1 MTAIPEAAAPR
12 AVVQPGVA
20 VTVAILLM
28 ASMTI
33 MANAT
38 ISSSLPGLRA
48 HFADLPEIET
58 LSGLLLTLPSLAIV
72 LTAGLWGVAV
82 DRLNRQWL
90 LVGSAL
96 LYAAGGTSGLWAEDF
111 WTMLAGRAVLG
122 LGVAGTMTLAMT
134 WGVDLFHGP
143 ARARFL
149 GRQGA
154 AMSAGGVVV
163 SILGGALA
171 AAHWRGAFGVYL
183 LVLPIMVLGLMVLAP
198 HARAHRARA
207 AARLAAP
214 AAAAA
219 GAFPWRAFLLV
230 GPLGFFFMVTFY
242 VIPTRL
248 PFHLQGMGVGNP
260 LLIGVIMAGMT
271 LSSLP
276 GALAYGR
283 VRRHLSAMAVFAL
296 SFGLMGAGMLVVALA
311 TTPALALAG
320 TLLMGVGMGPAMP
333 NYTAHLMAEVP
344 PDQRG
349 RASGMLTTAFFA
361 GQFASPLVSAPL
373 VAALGL
379 VGAFEILAAAMIA
392 LAVVLGAA
400 AAKARRL
407 APG

>member
-1 MTAIPEAAAPR
+1 MSAASTGAAPQ
-12 AVVQPGVA
+12 APAAPGLA
-20 VTVAILLM
+20 VTATILLM

-48 HFADLPEIET
+48 HFAGLPDIET

-82 DRLNRQWL
+82 DRMDRQAL
-90 LVGSAL
+90 LVVSAL
-96 LYAAGGTSGLWAEDF
+96 LYAAGGTSGLWAQDF

-154 AMSAGGVVV
+154 AMSAGGVIV
-163 SILGGALA
+163 SLLGGALA

-183 LVLPIMVLGLMVLAP
+183 LVLPIMALGLMVLAP
-198 HARAHRARA
+198 HARAHRAAA
-207 AARLAAP
+207 AARGAARAGGAP
-214 AAAAA
+214 

-230 GPLGFFFMVTFY
+230 GPLGFFFMATFY
-242 VIPTRL
+242 VIPTRM
-248 PFHLQGMGVGNP
+248 PFHLAGMGVESP
-260 LLIGVIMAGMT
+260 LLIGVVMAGMT

-283 VRRHLSAMAVFAL
+283 IRRHLSAMAVFAL
-296 SFGLMGAGMLVVALA
+296 SFGLMGAGMLVVAVA
-311 TTPALALAG
+311 TTPGLALAG
-320 TLLMGVGMGPAMP
+320 TLLMGIGMGPAMP

-373 VAALGL
+373 VGAFGL

-392 LAVVLGAA
+392 LALVLAGAA
-400 AAKARRL
+400 VGARRL
-407 APG
+407 ATG